1 MSCAADSCRG
11 RSPCRAL
18 LLPSC
23 NSSNGRQQAA
33 LRAIDCSETLPPSGK
48 QAWVE
53 PALPGRRQSSCQH
66 AASSQLTMTTPNR
79 KGRLPR
85 ELNSLMCVPFS
96 SRPNSSHT
104 TTRMP
109 AAWQTGTRQF
119 FKRLSSRDDIPQQY
133 GKSTGQLV
141 PCMATGHGHRACH
154 AGIISAAAKGRNGA
168 SGHRRQ
174 GACRV
179 VRRGA
184 YDTSMSSSC
193 AGLASSGAGTAAHQA
208 VSLELLQ
215 VWWADFFFGR
225 PGKAHQRC

>member
-1 MSCAADSCRG
+1 
-11 RSPCRAL
+11 
-18 LLPSC
+18 
-23 NSSNGRQQAA
+23 
-33 LRAIDCSETLPPSGK
+33 
-48 QAWVE
+48 
-53 PALPGRRQSSCQH
+53 
-66 AASSQLTMTTPNR
+66 MTTPNR

-119 FKRLSSRDDIPQQY
+119 FKRLSSRDDILQQY

-154 AGIISAAAKGRNGA
+154 AGIMSAAAKGRNGA

-215 VWWADFFFGR
+215 SGGLTSSLAGQARHIRDVDSLSSLAEGR
-225 PGKAHQRC
+225 WECSPIDGQGEKSRGCLLSPDQDVPGKCAPQTTNMSAAGAHHRYWQRRRSS